1 MGINSMN
8 SKTAVAFAFLGIIW
22 GTNFIF
28 MRQASE
34 WISPVQIVFLRVLC
48 GFVPIAVMAWMQKAV
63 RREHLK
69 YTGHFL
75 VMALLATVIYY
86 WAFASGTSLLLS
98 GVSGVLS
105 GAIPLFSFI
114 VAAIFLRQEKI
125 TLVRLCGLMLG
136 FAGVI
141 LIAKPWQVSGESISL
156 AGVGYMI
163 MGSLSVG
170 ISFVYAKKF
179 LAGKQI
185 APLALTTYQIGLAL
199 LILACITPFTG
210 ITAIAQDSTAS
221 LGLIIGLGLLGTGVA
236 YLTYYYLILNLGA
249 VVASSVTYIP
259 PVVALI
265 VGFLAANEQLGVTEI
280 LSMVLIMSGVFLLQR
295 PSRRPEAEKEAD
307 AVQ

>member
-1 MGINSMN
+1 MN
-8 SKTAVAFAFLGIIW
+8 SKTAAAFAFLGIIW

-125 TLVRLCGLMLG
+125 TVLRLCGLMLG

-163 MGSLSVG
+163 LGSLSVG

-179 LAGKQI
+179 LADKQI

-199 LILACITPFTG
+199 VILACITPFTG

-295 PSRRPEAEKEAD
+295 PSRRPEAEKD
-307 AVQ
+307 AETVQ

>member
-1 MGINSMN
+1 MN
-8 SKTAVAFAFLGIIW
+8 SKTAAAFAFLGIIW

-125 TLVRLCGLMLG
+125 TVMRLCGLMLG

-141 LIAKPWQVSGESISL
+141 LIAKPWQVSRESISL

-163 MGSLSVG
+163 LGSLSVG

-179 LAGKQI
+179 LADKQI

-199 LILACITPFTG
+199 VILACITPFTG

-295 PSRRPEAEKEAD
+295 PSRRPEAEKEAE

>member
-1 MGINSMN
+1 MN
-8 SKTAVAFAFLGIIW
+8 SKTAAAFAFLGIIW

-114 VAAIFLRQEKI
+114 VAVIFLRQEKI
-125 TLVRLCGLMLG
+125 TVLRLCGLMLG

-163 MGSLSVG
+163 LGSLSVG
-170 ISFVYAKKF
+170 VSFVYAKKF
-179 LAGKQI
+179 LADKQI

-199 LILACITPFTG
+199 VILACITPFTG

-265 VGFLAANEQLGVTEI
+265 VGSLAANEQLGVTEI

-295 PSRRPEAEKEAD
+295 PSRRPEAEKD
-307 AVQ
+307 AETVQ

>member
-1 MGINSMN
+1 MN
-8 SKTAVAFAFLGIIW
+8 SKTAAAFAFLGIIW

-125 TLVRLCGLMLG
+125 TVMRLCGLMLG

-141 LIAKPWQVSGESISL
+141 LIAKPWQVNGESISL

-163 MGSLSVG
+163 LGSLSVG

-179 LAGKQI
+179 LADKQI

-199 LILACITPFTG
+199 VILACITPFTG

-295 PSRRPEAEKEAD
+295 PSRRPEAEKDTET
-307 AVQ
+307 VQ

>member
-1 MGINSMN
+1 MN
-8 SKTAVAFAFLGIIW
+8 SKTAAAFAFLGIIW

-114 VAAIFLRQEKI
+114 VAVIFLRQEKI
-125 TLVRLCGLMLG
+125 TVMRLCGLMLG

-163 MGSLSVG
+163 LGSLSVG

-179 LAGKQI
+179 LADKQI

-199 LILACITPFTG
+199 VILACITPFTG

-295 PSRRPEAEKEAD
+295 PSRRPEAEKEAE

>member
-1 MGINSMN
+1 MN
-8 SKTAVAFAFLGIIW
+8 SKTAAAFAFLGIIW

-179 LAGKQI
+179 LADKQI

-249 VVASSVTYIP
+249 VVASSVTYIL

>member
-1 MGINSMN
+1 MN
-8 SKTAVAFAFLGIIW
+8 NKTALAFVFLGIIW
-22 GTNFIF
+22 GTNFVF
-28 MRQASE
+28 MRWASE
-34 WISPVQIVFLRVLC
+34 WITPVQIVFLRVLF
-48 GFVPIAVMAWMQKAV
+48 GFVPIAVLAWTQKALCKS
-63 RREHLK
+63 HLR

-114 VAAIFLRQEKI
+114 VAAVFLRQEKI
-125 TLVRLCGLMLG
+125 TAGRLGGILLG
-136 FAGVI
+136 FAGVV
-141 LIAKPWQVSGESISL
+141 LIAKPWQVSGDNINL

-163 MGSLSVG
+163 LGSLSVG

-179 LAGKQI
+179 LADKKI
-185 APLALTTYQIGLAL
+185 APPALATYQIGLAL
-199 LILACITPFTG
+199 LILTFITPFTG
-210 ITAIAQDSTAS
+210 ITAITQDTTAS
-221 LGLIIGLGLLGTGVA
+221 LGLIIGLGLLGTGIA

-265 VGFLAANEQLGVTEI
+265 AGVTVANEQIGLTEV
-280 LSMVLIMSGVFLLQR
+280 LSMVLILSGVFLLQR
-295 PSRRPEAEKEAD
+295 PSRRPQAVKDTE

>member
-1 MGINSMN
+1 MN
-8 SKTAVAFAFLGIIW
+8 SKTAAAFAFLGIIW

-114 VAAIFLRQEKI
+114 VAAIFLGQEKI

-179 LAGKQI
+179 LADKQI

>member
-1 MGINSMN
+1 MN
-8 SKTAVAFAFLGIIW
+8 SKTAAAFAFLGIIW

-63 RREHLK
+63 RREHLR

-125 TLVRLCGLMLG
+125 TVMRLCGLMLG

-141 LIAKPWQVSGESISL
+141 LIAKPWQISGESISL

-163 MGSLSVG
+163 LGSLSVG

-179 LAGKQI
+179 LADKQI

-259 PVVALI
+259 PVVALL

-295 PSRRPEAEKEAD
+295 PSRRPEAEKEAE

>member
-1 MGINSMN
+1 MN

-125 TLVRLCGLMLG
+125 TVMRLCGLMLG

-163 MGSLSVG
+163 LGSLSVG

-179 LAGKQI
+179 LADKQI

-199 LILACITPFTG
+199 VILASITPFTG

-295 PSRRPEAEKEAD
+295 PSRRPEAEKD
-307 AVQ
+307 AETVQ

>member
-1 MGINSMN
+1 MN
-8 SKTAVAFAFLGIIW
+8 SKTAAAFAFLGIIW

-86 WAFASGTSLLLS
+86 WAFASDTSLLLS

-125 TLVRLCGLMLG
+125 TVMRLCGLMLG

-163 MGSLSVG
+163 LGSLSVG

-179 LAGKQI
+179 LADKQI

-199 LILACITPFTG
+199 VILACITPFTG

-295 PSRRPEAEKEAD
+295 PSRRPEAEKEAE

>member
-1 MGINSMN
+1 MN
-8 SKTAVAFAFLGIIW
+8 SKTAAAFAFLGIIW

-125 TLVRLCGLMLG
+125 TVMRLCGLMLG

-163 MGSLSVG
+163 LGALSVG

-179 LAGKQI
+179 LADKQI

-199 LILACITPFTG
+199 VILACITPFTG

-295 PSRRPEAEKEAD
+295 PSRRPEAEKEAE

>member
-1 MGINSMN
+1 MN
-8 SKTAVAFAFLGIIW
+8 SKTAAAFAFLGIIW

-125 TLVRLCGLMLG
+125 TVMRLCGLMLG

-163 MGSLSVG
+163 LGSLSVG

-179 LAGKQI
+179 LADKQI

-199 LILACITPFTG
+199 VILACITPFTG

-265 VGFLAANEQLGVTEI
+265 VGFLAANEQLGVAEI
-280 LSMVLIMSGVFLLQR
+280 LSMVMIMSGVFLLQR
-295 PSRRPEAEKEAD
+295 PSRRPEAEKEAE

>member
-1 MGINSMN
+1 MN
-8 SKTAVAFAFLGIIW
+8 SKTAAAFAFLGIIW

-125 TLVRLCGLMLG
+125 TVMRLCGLMLG

-141 LIAKPWQVSGESISL
+141 LIAKPWRVSGESISL

-163 MGSLSVG
+163 LGSLSVG

-179 LAGKQI
+179 LADKQI

-199 LILACITPFTG
+199 VILACITPFTG

-295 PSRRPEAEKEAD
+295 PSRRPEAEKEAE

>member
-1 MGINSMN
+1 MN
-8 SKTAVAFAFLGIIW
+8 SKTAAAFAFLGIIW

-28 MRQASE
+28 MHQASE

-63 RREHLK
+63 RREHLR

-125 TLVRLCGLMLG
+125 TVMRLCGLMLG

-141 LIAKPWQVSGESISL
+141 LIAKPWQISGESISL

-163 MGSLSVG
+163 LGSLSVG

-179 LAGKQI
+179 LADKQI

-199 LILACITPFTG
+199 LLLACITPFTG

-259 PVVALI
+259 PVVALL

-295 PSRRPEAEKEAD
+295 PSRRPEAEKEAE

>member
-1 MGINSMN
+1 MN
-8 SKTAVAFAFLGIIW
+8 SKTAAAFAFLGIIW

-86 WAFASGTSLLLS
+86 WAFASGTSLPIS
-98 GVSGVLS
+98 GVACVLN

-125 TLVRLCGLMLG
+125 TVMRLCGLMLG

-163 MGSLSVG
+163 LGSLSVG

-179 LAGKQI
+179 LADKQI

-199 LILACITPFTG
+199 VILACITPFTG

-295 PSRRPEAEKEAD
+295 PSRRPEAEKEAE

>member
-1 MGINSMN
+1 MN
-8 SKTAVAFAFLGIIW
+8 SKTAAAFAFLGIIW

-125 TLVRLCGLMLG
+125 TVMRLCGLMLG

-163 MGSLSVG
+163 LGSLSVG

-179 LAGKQI
+179 LADKQI

-199 LILACITPFTG
+199 VILACITPFTG

-265 VGFLAANEQLGVTEI
+265 VRFLAANEQLGVTEI

-295 PSRRPEAEKEAD
+295 PSRRPEAEKEAE

>member
-1 MGINSMN
+1 MN
-8 SKTAVAFAFLGIIW
+8 SKTAAAFAFLGIIW

-114 VAAIFLRQEKI
+114 VAAIFLRQEKM
-125 TLVRLCGLMLG
+125 TVMRLCGLMLG

-141 LIAKPWQVSGESISL
+141 LIAKPWQISGESISL

-163 MGSLSVG
+163 LGSLSVG

-179 LAGKQI
+179 LADKQI

-259 PVVALI
+259 PVVALL

-295 PSRRPEAEKEAD
+295 PSRRPEAEKEAE

>member
-1 MGINSMN
+1 MN
-8 SKTAVAFAFLGIIW
+8 SKTAAAFAFLGIIW

-179 LAGKQI
+179 LADKQI

-265 VGFLAANEQLGVTEI
+265 AGFLAANEQLGMTEI
-280 LSMVLIMSGVFLLQR
+280 LSMVLIMCGVFLLQR

>member
-1 MGINSMN
+1 MN
-8 SKTAVAFAFLGIIW
+8 SKTAAAFAFLGIIW

-63 RREHLK
+63 RREHLR

-125 TLVRLCGLMLG
+125 TVMRLCGLMLG

-141 LIAKPWQVSGESISL
+141 LIAKPWQISGESISL

-163 MGSLSVG
+163 LGSLSVG

-179 LAGKQI
+179 LADKQI

-259 PVVALI
+259 PVVALL

-295 PSRRPEAEKEAD
+295 PSRRPEAEKEAEV
-307 AVQ
+307 VQ

>member
-1 MGINSMN
+1 MN
-8 SKTAVAFAFLGIIW
+8 SKTAAAFAFLGIIW

-125 TLVRLCGLMLG
+125 TVMRLCGLMLG

-163 MGSLSVG
+163 LGSLSVG

-179 LAGKQI
+179 LADKQI

-265 VGFLAANEQLGVTEI
+265 VGFLAANEQLGVAEI

-295 PSRRPEAEKEAD
+295 PSRRPEAEKEAE

>member
-1 MGINSMN
+1 MN
-8 SKTAVAFAFLGIIW
+8 SKTAAAFAFLGIIW

-125 TLVRLCGLMLG
+125 TVMRLCGLMLG

-141 LIAKPWQVSGESISL
+141 LIAKPWQVSGENISL

-163 MGSLSVG
+163 LGSLSVG

-179 LAGKQI
+179 LADKQI

-199 LILACITPFTG
+199 VILACITPFTG

-295 PSRRPEAEKEAD
+295 PSRRPEAEKEAE
-307 AVQ
+307 AVR

>member
-1 MGINSMN
+1 MN
-8 SKTAVAFAFLGIIW
+8 SKTAAAFAFLGIIW

-28 MRQASE
+28 MHRASE

-48 GFVPIAVMAWMQKAV
+48 GFVPIAVMAWIQKAV

-125 TLVRLCGLMLG
+125 TAMRLCGLMLG

-163 MGSLSVG
+163 LGSLSVG

-179 LAGKQI
+179 LADKQI

-221 LGLIIGLGLLGTGVA
+221 LGLIVGLGLLGTGVA

-265 VGFLAANEQLGVTEI
+265 TGFLVAGEQLGMTEI

-295 PSRRPEAEKEAD
+295 PSRRPEAEKEAE

>member
-1 MGINSMN
+1 MN
-8 SKTAVAFAFLGIIW
+8 SKTALAFAFLGIIW

-48 GFVPIAVMAWMQKAV
+48 GFVPIALMAWMQKAV

-125 TLVRLCGLMLG
+125 MAMRLCGLMLG

-179 LAGKQI
+179 LADKQI
-185 APLALTTYQIGLAL
+185 APLALTTYQIGFAL

-210 ITAIAQDSTAS
+210 ITAIAQDGTAS
-221 LGLIIGLGLLGTGVA
+221 LGLVIGLGLLGTGVA

-249 VVASSVTYIP
+249 VAASSVTYIP

-265 VGFLAANEQLGVTEI
+265 VGFLAANEQLGLTEI

-295 PSRRPEAEKEAD
+295 PSRRPEAEKEAE

>member
-1 MGINSMN
+1 MN
-8 SKTAVAFAFLGIIW
+8 SKTAAAFAFLGIIW

-98 GVSGVLS
+98 RVSGVLS

-125 TLVRLCGLMLG
+125 TVMRLCGLMLG

-156 AGVGYMI
+156 ARVGYMI
-163 MGSLSVG
+163 LGSLSVG

-179 LAGKQI
+179 LADKQI

-199 LILACITPFTG
+199 VILACITPFTG

-221 LGLIIGLGLLGTGVA
+221 LGLIIGLGLLGTGWR
-236 YLTYYYLILNLGA
+236 I
-249 VVASSVTYIP
+249 
-259 PVVALI
+259 
-265 VGFLAANEQLGVTEI
+265 
-280 LSMVLIMSGVFLLQR
+280 
-295 PSRRPEAEKEAD
+295 
-307 AVQ
+307 

>member
-1 MGINSMN
+1 MN
-8 SKTAVAFAFLGIIW
+8 SKTAAAFAFLGIIW

-125 TLVRLCGLMLG
+125 TVMRLCGLMLG

-141 LIAKPWQVSGESISL
+141 LIAKPWQISGESISL

-163 MGSLSVG
+163 LGSLSVG

-179 LAGKQI
+179 LADKQI
-185 APLALTTYQIGLAL
+185 APLALTAYQIGLAL

-259 PVVALI
+259 PVVALL

-295 PSRRPEAEKEAD
+295 PSRRPEAEKEAEV
-307 AVQ
+307 VQ

>member
-1 MGINSMN
+1 MN

-125 TLVRLCGLMLG
+125 TVLRLCGLMLG

-163 MGSLSVG
+163 LGSLSVG

-179 LAGKQI
+179 LADKQI

-199 LILACITPFTG
+199 VILACITPFTG

-295 PSRRPEAEKEAD
+295 PSRRPEAEKD
-307 AVQ
+307 AETVQ

>member
-1 MGINSMN
+1 
-8 SKTAVAFAFLGIIW
+8 
-22 GTNFIF
+22 

-125 TLVRLCGLMLG
+125 TVMRLCGLMLG

-163 MGSLSVG
+163 LGSLSVG

-179 LAGKQI
+179 LADKQI

-199 LILACITPFTG
+199 VILACITPFTG

-295 PSRRPEAEKEAD
+295 PSRRPEAEKEAE

>member
-1 MGINSMN
+1 MN
-8 SKTAVAFAFLGIIW
+8 SKTAAAFAFLGIIW

-125 TLVRLCGLMLG
+125 TVMRLCGLMLG

-163 MGSLSVG
+163 LGSLSVG
-170 ISFVYAKKF
+170 ISFMYAKKF
-179 LAGKQI
+179 LADKQI

-199 LILACITPFTG
+199 VILACITPFTG

-295 PSRRPEAEKEAD
+295 PSRRPEAEKEAE

>member
-1 MGINSMN
+1 MN
-8 SKTAVAFAFLGIIW
+8 SKTAAAFAFLGIIW

-125 TLVRLCGLMLG
+125 TVMRLCGLMLG

-163 MGSLSVG
+163 LGSLSVG

-179 LAGKQI
+179 LADKQI

-199 LILACITPFTG
+199 VILACITPFTG

-295 PSRRPEAEKEAD
+295 PSRRPEAEKDTET
-307 AVQ
+307 VQ

>member
-1 MGINSMN
+1 MN
-8 SKTAVAFAFLGIIW
+8 SKTAAAFAFLGIIW

-63 RREHLK
+63 RREHLR

-114 VAAIFLRQEKI
+114 VAAIFLRQEKM
-125 TLVRLCGLMLG
+125 TGMRLCGLMLG

-141 LIAKPWQVSGESISL
+141 LIAKPWQISGESISL

-163 MGSLSVG
+163 LGSLSVG

-179 LAGKQI
+179 LADKQI

-259 PVVALI
+259 PVVALL

-295 PSRRPEAEKEAD
+295 PSRRSEAEKEAE

>member
-1 MGINSMN
+1 MN
-8 SKTAVAFAFLGIIW
+8 SKTAAAFAFLGIIW

-125 TLVRLCGLMLG
+125 TVMRLCGLMLG

-163 MGSLSVG
+163 LGSLSVG

-179 LAGKQI
+179 LADKQI

-199 LILACITPFTG
+199 VILACITPFTG

-295 PSRRPEAEKEAD
+295 PSRRPEVEKEAE

>member
-1 MGINSMN
+1 MN
-8 SKTAVAFAFLGIIW
+8 SKTAAAFAFLGIIW

-125 TLVRLCGLMLG
+125 TVVRLCGLMLG

-179 LAGKQI
+179 LADKQI

-295 PSRRPEAEKEAD
+295 PSRRPEAKKEAD

>member
-1 MGINSMN
+1 MN
-8 SKTAVAFAFLGIIW
+8 SKTAAAFAFLGIIW

-86 WAFASGTSLLLS
+86 WAFASGTSLLIS

-125 TLVRLCGLMLG
+125 TVMRLCGLMLG

-163 MGSLSVG
+163 LGSLSVG

-179 LAGKQI
+179 LADKQI

-259 PVVALI
+259 PVVALL

-295 PSRRPEAEKEAD
+295 PSRRPEAEKD
-307 AVQ
+307 AETVQ

>member
-1 MGINSMN
+1 MN
-8 SKTAVAFAFLGIIW
+8 SKTAAAFAFLGIIW

-163 MGSLSVG
+163 LGSLSVG

-179 LAGKQI
+179 LADKQI

-265 VGFLAANEQLGVTEI
+265 VGFLAANEQLGVAEI

>member
-1 MGINSMN
+1 MN
-8 SKTAVAFAFLGIIW
+8 SKTAAAFAFLGIIW

-125 TLVRLCGLMLG
+125 TVVRLCGLMLG

-179 LAGKQI
+179 LADKQI

>member
-1 MGINSMN
+1 MN
-8 SKTAVAFAFLGIIW
+8 SKTAAAFAFLGIIW

-125 TLVRLCGLMLG
+125 TVMRLCGLMLG

-163 MGSLSVG
+163 LGSLSVG

-179 LAGKQI
+179 LADKQI

-295 PSRRPEAEKEAD
+295 PSRRPEAEKEAE
-307 AVQ
+307 AV

>member
-1 MGINSMN
+1 MN
-8 SKTAVAFAFLGIIW
+8 SKTAAAFAFLGIIW

-125 TLVRLCGLMLG
+125 TVMRLCGLMLG

-141 LIAKPWQVSGESISL
+141 LIAKPWQISRESISL

-163 MGSLSVG
+163 LGSLSVG

-179 LAGKQI
+179 LADKQI

-259 PVVALI
+259 PVVALL

-295 PSRRPEAEKEAD
+295 PSRRPEAEKEAE